1 MQYFNPALLHKQA
14 DSREDIVR
22 KADEQIQETEEL
34 IRSRNAQID
43 SRKNDNFK
51 PFDPLTENYGMSDAV
66 DDISNWWNGEK
77 DKSVAAGNRALT
89 YFTPRL
95 VGSLGLA
102 AVVSLLA
109 GRKGG
114 IMPALIGAVAGWF
127 LGGPAMDFFQ
137 KTFGSKPEDVKK
149 RTDDAKKENGTEG
162 ANGANGANGAGAN
175 TPAVEK
181 PNEGNNGQ
189 QPPKQPQQQPPK
201 QQPTPQQEQ
210 PAEDPQEPTDEEGL
224 IEEQGGEIPT
234 TGGNPVE
241 DPGAYGLPEEDP
253 DGGVPKKP
261 AAGQHPQQPEQPQQ
275 LTEEEELIRE
285 QRQRDW
291 ERRQEQELEQLLE
304 ETQGEWGQPQQ
315 PQQPPQPAPA
325 PAPGNS
331 GQPVVEQP
339 AEDPQG
345 SIPPEPIPPEPIPP
359 EPIPVAPEQPAEDPT
374 AGGAAIRRH
383 EPVRRNAGWDVTG
396 IPQLVGMIRGTRP
409 IPGQPQTEAR
419 AQTQQTQ
426 QPQQPAP
433 QQSQQSQQPQRPQQA
448 QRSQMTAEEWQQQ
461 VVGRM
466 RIPGMPMKTPEMQ
479 LHEYAYNI
487 PEKTA
492 PSYSYLGLGRKPS
505 QEALT
510 QAYPDNMVKEYAT
523 SAASTPFGRHKSPD
537 DLRQEMYYN
546 DQRGL
551 VAGRKPQGRPVQ
563 VNAPAGKFT
572 LKRNAVYNDLLRQY
586 RGQPKVGPYRQN

>member
-14 DSREDIVR
+14 DGREETMR
-22 KADEQIQETEEL
+22 KIKESGERIRRKFEQTDPQQ
-34 IRSRNAQID
+34 ND
-43 SRKNDNFK
+43 SQQNNSQQNDQFK
-51 PFDPLTENYGMSDAV
+51 PFDQLSDNYDMSAAI
-66 DDISNWWNGEK
+66 DDVSNWWGGQG
-77 DKSVAAGNRALT
+77 DKASAAGNRALT

-127 LGGPAMDFFQ
+127 LGGPAMNFFQ
-137 KTFGSKPEDVKK
+137 KTFGSKPEDVTK
-149 RTDDAKKENGTEG
+149 RAEDAKKENGT
-162 ANGANGANGAGAN
+162 NGTNGAGTNGTNGTNGTGAKN
-175 TPAVEK
+175 PVVEK

-189 QPPKQPQQQPPK
+189 QP
-201 QQPTPQQEQ
+201 
-210 PAEDPQEPTDEEGL
+210 QEPTDEEEL
-224 IEEQGGEIPT
+224 IREQGGEIPT

-253 DGGVPKKP
+253 DGEVLKLP

-285 QRQRDW
+285 ERQRKW
-291 ERRQEQELEQLLE
+291 EQQQEQELEQLIE
-304 ETQGEWGQPQQ
+304 ETQGEWGL

-325 PAPGNS
+325 PAPVNN

-345 SIPPEPIPPEPIPP
+345 SIPPEPIPPEPIPS

-374 AGGAAIRRH
+374 TGGAPNMMGQIKGKVEAAAGGMKQAGGKLLDRIRDNQQPTPR
-383 EPVRRNAGWDVTG
+383 
-396 IPQLVGMIRGTRP
+396 PQNP
-409 IPGQPQTEAR
+409 TEAR
-419 AQTQQTQ
+419 AQAQQRPQ
-426 QPQQPAP
+426 QPQQP
-433 QQSQQSQQPQRPQQA
+433 QSQQTTQQPQ
-448 QRSQMTAEEWQQQ
+448 MTAKEWQQQ
-461 VVGRM
+461 VQDRM
-466 RIPGMPMKTPEMQ
+466 RGPWSIQQSPEMQ
-479 LHEYAYNI
+479 FHEYAYNI

-492 PSYSYLGLGRKPS
+492 PSHSYLGLGRTPS

-510 QAYPDNMVKEYAT
+510 QAYPDDMVKEHAM
-523 SAASTPFGRHKSPD
+523 SNPFNQRKSPAE
-537 DLRQEMYYN
+537 LRQEMYYN

-551 VAGRKPQGRPVQ
+551 MHGRRPQGRPLQTDV
-563 VNAPAGKFT
+563 PAGKFT
-572 LKRNAVYNDLLRQY
+572 LKRDAVYNDLLRQH
-586 RGQPKVGPYRQN
+586 RGQPKVGPYKQR